1 LFADRHD
8 AASRLAA
15 ALGGLRGRNPLVLGI
30 PRGGVPMART
40 IADRLEGEVE
50 VVLVRKLGAPGNP
63 EFGIGAVD
71 DTGWAHVF
79 GRTDLVGADAAYLA
93 AEKEIQVGL
102 LRARRAAYSRI
113 KPPVDPAGRIAIVV
127 DDGLATGATMV
138 AALHSVRARKPQR
151 LICAVP
157 VAPPETVEL
166 IRRQCDE
173 LVCLEAP
180 ENFRAVG
187 QFYRD
192 FGQVGDAEVLD
203 ALRPAS

>member
-1 LFADRHD
+1 
-8 AASRLAA
+8 
-15 ALGGLRGRNPLVLGI
+15 
-30 PRGGVPMART
+30 
-40 IADRLEGEVE
+40 
-50 VVLVRKLGAPGNP
+50 
-63 EFGIGAVD
+63 VD
-71 DTGWAHVF
+71 DSGWAHVF
-79 GRTDLVGADAAYLA
+79 GRTDLAGADAAYLA

-102 LRARRAAYSRI
+102 LRARREAYARI
-113 KPPVDPAGRIAIVV
+113 KPTVDPAGRIAIVV

-151 LICAVP
+151 LVCAVP

-173 LVCLEAP
+173 LFCLEVP

-192 FGQVGDAEVLD
+192 FAQVSDAQVLD
-203 ALRPAS
+203 ALRPAC